1 VTEQSLLVQRELLER
16 ESDLAALE
24 AVVAAADGG
33 RLLAIEGPPGIG
45 KTALIAEAKALAQRA
60 GAEVLS
66 GRGSEL
72 ERSFSYGVVR
82 QLFEPLLASLPA
94 EERAGLLSGAAAL
107 AEPLFDPAQFEAD
120 PAADASLAT
129 LHGLY
134 WLAANVAAHR
144 PLLLALDDLHWCDLP
159 SLRWLAYLLPRMEE
173 LDLSLVVGLRPAEPG
188 HDPALVGR
196 IVSDPLGT
204 VIRPAPLSTA
214 AVTRLLRETLSSDAA
229 DAFCAACREDTGG
242 NPLLLREL
250 MHAIVAEGL
259 APIDE
264 NIPRLRELEAQAGSR
279 ALTLRLSGLPPEA
292 SALAHAVAILGDDV
306 DARQAALLAGLDE
319 QAASDAAAALAR
331 VDVLRGEAPL
341 EFVHPLIQAA
351 VYEGLTATER
361 QNAHARAAWL
371 LGKAGAEPE
380 RVAAHLLR
388 SPPAA
393 DPQAVATLRDAARR
407 AGSRGAS
414 ESAVAYLRRALE
426 EPPPDGERGEVF
438 LELGSAES
446 RVSGASAVEHLRE
459 AHALAE
465 GPVARAEAALL
476 LGRQLFILGG
486 EEAAAVFRDALDE
499 LGEADPEL
507 ERILAAGLITNGLFA
522 LGLHREAAE
531 RLDRVRGNLSDE
543 TVGEKLLLS
552 LLAYH
557 DARAGRPAAEVVP
570 LARRAL
576 AGGTILREDAAI
588 GAGFVPTSTVLAM
601 ADLDEALVVY
611 EDALAE
617 AHRHG
622 STLAFGAVKV
632 FRALA
637 LIWRG
642 DLGEV
647 EAETRE
653 ALAAGEVW
661 GAAARFA
668 RHAAAFLADSLMEQ
682 GRLDDAAAILA
693 GAGSGEV
700 PPGDTRSLFLGD
712 SARRLRLLRGDLAG
726 GLEEMLEAGRR
737 FDEVGHRNP
746 AFIAWRSPAA
756 LALLQLG
763 RRDEAGPLVE
773 EEVGLARA
781 WGAPRAL
788 GAALRAAG
796 LVAGGER
803 GLELLKEA
811 AEVLSSSP
819 ARLEHAK
826 ARTELGAA
834 LRRANRRAEAR
845 EQLRQGLELATICG
859 AGSLAARAER
869 ELLATGAR
877 PRRVALTGVESLT
890 PSERR
895 VAEMAAEGPT
905 NREIAQALFVT
916 QRTVEVHLTSIYR
929 KLGLSSRSQLA
940 AALDEPT
947 RA

>member
-1 VTEQSLLVQRELLER
+1 
-16 ESDLAALE
+16 
-24 AVVAAADGG
+24 
-33 RLLAIEGPPGIG
+33 
-45 KTALIAEAKALAQRA
+45 
-60 GAEVLS
+60 
-66 GRGSEL
+66 
-72 ERSFSYGVVR
+72 
-82 QLFEPLLASLPA
+82 
-94 EERAGLLSGAAAL
+94 
-107 AEPLFDPAQFEAD
+107 
-120 PAADASLAT
+120 
-129 LHGLY
+129 
-134 WLAANVAAHR
+134 
-144 PLLLALDDLHWCDLP
+144 
-159 SLRWLAYLLPRMEE
+159 
-173 LDLSLVVGLRPAEPG
+173 
-188 HDPALVGR
+188 
-196 IVSDPLGT
+196 
-204 VIRPAPLSTA
+204 
-214 AVTRLLRETLSSDAA
+214 
-229 DAFCAACREDTGG
+229 
-242 NPLLLREL
+242 
-250 MHAIVAEGL
+250 
-259 APIDE
+259 
-264 NIPRLRELEAQAGSR
+264 
-279 ALTLRLSGLPPEA
+279 
-292 SALAHAVAILGDDV
+292 
-306 DARQAALLAGLDE
+306 
-319 QAASDAAAALAR
+319 
-331 VDVLRGEAPL
+331 
-341 EFVHPLIQAA
+341 
-351 VYEGLTATER
+351 
-361 QNAHARAAWL
+361 
-371 LGKAGAEPE
+371 
-380 RVAAHLLR
+380 
-388 SPPAA
+388 
-393 DPQAVATLRDAARR
+393 
-407 AGSRGAS
+407 
-414 ESAVAYLRRALE
+414 
-426 EPPPDGERGEVF
+426 
-438 LELGSAES
+438 
-446 RVSGASAVEHLRE
+446 
-459 AHALAE
+459 
-465 GPVARAEAALL
+465 
-476 LGRQLFILGG
+476 
-486 EEAAAVFRDALDE
+486 VFRDALDE